1 MGPDESPAEPSTRE
15 PVRVFISYKRDIEPD
30 QSVASFLH
38 QSLVSQGHSVFI
50 DIEIPPGRDWEEVI
64 SSEITNCE
72 FFVVLLTK
80 ASTAPGFVVAETVI
94 AKNRE
99 DAVRRPQIL
108 PIRLAYTDS
117 LPLRLSG
124 AIGHLQH
131 FEWNDPGDNDDL
143 LAAINGAI
151 TKATKPTARRTSL
164 VRGDHFIITGGLWRS
179 PGQRESLSGTTIVP
193 VTTAQETGLAVT
205 RANGPGLFGIR
216 VLENGALEVSIWKG
230 SPYRAVRSEPGQF
243 IRMLDGDSHAWC
255 FVSHR
260 ADEPLLLKRPDQRK
274 DPIVISFDQ
283 DLVRAVW
290 TITHERGTNR
300 ENFLIV
306 AKESAAR

>member
-1 MGPDESPAEPSTRE
+1 MSRRPSHQRGSPSGSSSRINETSNRIN
-15 PVRVFISYKRDIEPD
+15 RSFL
-30 QSVASFLH
+30 FLH

-151 TKATKPTARRTSL
+151 TKATKPTARRTPP
-164 VRGDHFIITGGLWRS
+164 VCGDHFIITGGLWQS

-205 RANGPGLFGIR
+205 RANGPGLFGIQSAR
-216 VLENGALEVSIWKG
+216 ERGSRGVHLERLALSG
-230 SPYRAVRSEPGQF
+230 RAQRARAIHTDARWRLSRLVFRQPPGRRAAPAQASRSTEG
-243 IRMLDGDSHAWC
+243 
-255 FVSHR
+255 SHR
-260 ADEPLLLKRPDQRK
+260 HQFR
-274 DPIVISFDQ
+274 SGSGTC
-283 DLVRAVW
+283 RA